1 MLQLAWKAPLPGH
14 HYLQLQYFARGS
26 AMHKAALFCTFALSL
41 LVSAFLLSGCSS
53 SGKSSIPG
61 AASVNVRVSDPATC
75 SGPKGAFSHIYVTIT
90 DVQINASA
98 SAGNND
104 AGWIDLTPSLS
115 QNPQQVD
122 LLGQASNQC
131 FLATLGATTALQPG
145 SYQQIRITLAGN
157 GSVVANNLCGSSANC
172 VMLSSAPNAAQ
183 PLLLSSEAQTGIKIP
198 SGQIAGGQFAIAA
211 GETKDLDIDFNACE
225 SIVAEGN
232 GQFRLKPVLHA
243 GEVTLTSTSI
253 NGTVVDSVTNQ
264 AIAGGTTVV
273 ALEQKDSAGVD
284 RVIMETV
291 TDSSGA
297 FSFCPVASG
306 TYDVV
311 AVAVNGTQV
320 AYAATVI
327 TGVQPGNALGMVPA
341 VAQTGTSTAP
351 ASITGEI
358 TTSTGSAA
366 TAADI
371 SLSALQPISS
381 SQMVTIPLA
390 GQSATTANFTTAAG
404 STCPAKTD
412 CATYTLSV
420 PALNPSVGAFV
431 AGTSQKPAAPAA
443 GAVNYTID
451 AFAFTT
457 DGTSTPDCSP
467 SEMQT
472 GSTTTN
478 TPLTVTSGTSAA
490 AATLA
495 FSGCQ

>member
-1 MLQLAWKAPLPGH
+1 
-14 HYLQLQYFARGS
+14 
-26 AMHKAALFCTFALSL
+26 
-41 LVSAFLLSGCSS
+41 VIFLLCALVFVGCSS
-53 SGKSSIPG
+53 NGKSTPSGG
-61 AASVNVRVSDPATC
+61 AFVNVRVSDPTTC
-75 SGPKGAFSHIYVTIT
+75 SGPTGAFAHIYVTIT

-104 AGWIDLTPSLS
+104 SGWTDLTPSLS
-115 QNPQQVD
+115 QSPQQVD

-145 SYQQIRITLAGN
+145 SYQQIRITLASN
-157 GSVVANNLCGSSANC
+157 ATVIPNNVCGSSANC

-183 PLLLSSEAQTGIKIP
+183 PLLLSSEANTGIKIP
-198 SGQIAGGQFAIAA
+198 SGQIAGGQFVIAA

-253 NGTVVDSVTNQ
+253 NGTVVDSATNQ
-264 AIAGGTTVV
+264 QISAGTTVV
-273 ALEQKDSAGVD
+273 ALEQKDSSGID
-284 RVIMETV
+284 RVVMETL
-291 TDSSGA
+291 TDPSGA
-297 FSFCPVASG
+297 FSFCPVAAG

-311 AVAVNGTQV
+311 VGAVSGTQV

-327 TGVQPGNALGMVPA
+327 TGVQPGNALGMIPVT
-341 VAQTGTSTAP
+341 AQAGASTAP
-351 ASITGEI
+351 ASITGLV

-381 SQMVTIPLA
+381 SVMVTIPFA
-390 GQSATTANFTTAAG
+390 GQSATTANITTAAG
-404 STCPAKTD
+404 STCPGKTD
-412 CATYTLSV
+412 CASYTLSV
-420 PALNPSVGAFV
+420 PALNPSVGSFV
-431 AGTSQKPAAPAA
+431 AGASQKPVAPAA
-443 GAVNYTID
+443 GPVSYTID
-451 AFAFTT
+451 AFAFAT
-457 DGTSTPDCSP
+457 DGTSTLDCSP
-467 SEMQT
+467 SEVKT
-472 GSTTTN
+472 NSTTTS
-478 TPLTVTSGTSAA
+478 TPLTVTSGMSTS